1 MSNYLHLNFQTLMGD
16 LEKREVQFS
25 AVQDRGNSLVIS
37 HHPASKTV
45 EAYLAA
51 MQTQWQW
58 LLELTLCLETHLQHA
73 THYHTFFTD
82 VSNAEHWVMA

>member
-1 MSNYLHLNFQTLMGD
+1 MNQ
-16 LEKREVQFS
+16 LEKRESQFS
-25 AVQDRGNSLVIS
+25 AVQDRGNNLVMS

-58 LLELTLCLETHLQHA
+58 LLELMLCLETHLHHA
-73 THYHTFFTD
+73 SFYHTFFTD
-82 VSNAEHWVMA
+82 IAKAEQWIMA